1 MKVYSPKK
9 RSMKRNLLCFFS
21 LMIMFCMPAIYRLAL
36 YGTESYSN
44 ILLVAVA
51 SIPLALFLTSVRK
64 WWIFVLLSIPLMYFA
79 GNETF
84 VVVVYRHYM
93 KAVNVLSMLITN
105 TTESRSFISNN
116 TLAVCCDVPILRF
129 SVCFVLKSQCRQVR
143 SADNA
148 FYSH

>member
-1 MKVYSPKK
+1 
-9 RSMKRNLLCFFS
+9 
-21 LMIMFCMPAIYRLAL
+21 MPAIYRLAL

-116 TLAVCCDVPILRF
+116 TLAVCCDVPILVLWGIAVWAKYKASKPSYKYFAF
-129 SVCFVLKSQCRQVR
+129 SSVILAALLFFAK
-143 SADNA
+143 DTKK
-148 FYSH
+148 